1 MKKIVVLFLV
11 LLSVLSICSCSKMS
25 DEKEN
30 EIIKTVSW
38 QCEHNIKLAFDK
50 TANIEV
56 IYDIS
61 QDTYTIYVI
70 NTGLSAEEMANFDW
84 HGNGSVV
91 LNMENSINQLCSS
104 VKKAF
109 DESDLKDENYTI
121 YMHFTDT
128 NKKIYFTS
136 ENGVPT
142 YSAWD

>member
-1 MKKIVVLFLV
+1 
-11 LLSVLSICSCSKMS
+11 
-25 DEKEN
+25 
-30 EIIKTVSW
+30 
-38 QCEHNIKLAFDK
+38 
-50 TANIEV
+50 
-56 IYDIS
+56 
-61 QDTYTIYVI
+61 
-70 NTGLSAEEMANFDW
+70 
-84 HGNGSVV
+84 
-91 LNMENSINQLCSS
+91 MENSINQLCSS